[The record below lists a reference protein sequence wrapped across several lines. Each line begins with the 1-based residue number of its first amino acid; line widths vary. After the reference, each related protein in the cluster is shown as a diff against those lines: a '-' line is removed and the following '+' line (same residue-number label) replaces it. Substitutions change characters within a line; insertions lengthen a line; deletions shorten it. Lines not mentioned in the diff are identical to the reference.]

1 MASEPRERRARARA
15 GESEG
20 RSPSDNVDG
29 GIGIAGPHELGDRRR
44 FSHEAMNTV
53 FEVYA
58 AHADEHYAAQAA
70 QAAFALVDRLEGELS
85 RFRPNSDISRVNHLT
100 AGEDARVGEA
110 ALECL
115 LIARHL
121 YDLTGGAFDVAI
133 GTGLASLEIDADAF
147 LIRATAGGV
156 RVDLG
161 GIGKGYAVD
170 LVAELLE
177 DWGLD
182 RVFVHAGFSSALA
195 LEPPA
200 GCDGWPLTLSD
211 PGEPSRVL
219 SRLVMRQAALSA
231 SGVRKGD
238 HILDP
243 RTRAPVR
250 GRLAAWVALPRPP
263 TQSAAADRAPRLA
276 PAAVADALTTAFMIL
291 SVDEIAALCE
301 QSPGLEAWVLP
312 DEASSLRT
320 ARLLHFAK
328 RARRSGA
335 GHGAPASDGDGGSG
349 PPPPRSGFG
358 EVSPERADTSRAKA
372 DGAKPPGQEGH
383 D

>member
-1 MASEPRERRARARA
+1 MRADT
-15 GESEG
+15 
-20 RSPSDNVDG
+20 PDLDG
-29 GIGIAGPHELGDRRR
+29 GIGIAGPRELGDLRR

-58 AHADEHYAAQAA
+58 THANGQYAAQAA

-85 RFRPNSDISRVNHLT
+85 RFRPNSDISRLNHLT
-100 AGEDARVGEA
+100 AGESARVGEA
-110 ALECL
+110 AIECL

-121 YDLTGGAFDVAI
+121 YDLTDGAFDVAI
-133 GTGLASLEIDADAF
+133 GTGLSSLEIDADAF

-170 LVAELLE
+170 LMAELLE

-182 RVFVHAGFSSALA
+182 RAFVHAGFSSALA

-211 PGEPSRVL
+211 PGERSRVFARL
-219 SRLVMRQAALSA
+219 SIRQTALSA

-243 RTRAPVR
+243 RTGAPVR
-250 GRLAAWVALPRPP
+250 GRLAAWVALPRPV
-263 TQSAAADRAPRLA
+263 AAAPASPGLRLA
-276 PAAVADALTTAFMIL
+276 PAAVADALTTAFMVL
-291 SVDEIAALCE
+291 RVDQSAALCAR
-301 QSPGLEAWVLP
+301 SPGLEAWLLP
-312 DEASSLRT
+312 DGASPGT
-320 ARLLHFAK
+320 AELLHF
-328 RARRSGA
+328 
-335 GHGAPASDGDGGSG
+335 SG
-349 PPPPRSGFG
+349 PAIEPAVDARESGFRTRDSG
-358 EVSPERADTSRAKA
+358 P
-372 DGAKPPGQEGH
+372 
-383 D
+383 

>member
-1 MASEPRERRARARA
+1 
-15 GESEG
+15 
-20 RSPSDNVDG
+20 
-29 GIGIAGPHELGDRRR
+29 
-44 FSHEAMNTV
+44 MNTV
-53 FEVYA
+53 FEVCA
-58 AHADEHYAAQAA
+58 VHADPQYAAQAA

-85 RFRPNSDISRVNHLT
+85 RFRPNSDISRLNHLT
-100 AGEDARVGEA
+100 IGESARVGEA

-121 YDLTGGAFDVAI
+121 YDLTDGAFDVAI
-133 GTGLASLEIDADAF
+133 GTGLSSLEIDAETF

-170 LVAELLE
+170 LMAELLE
-177 DWGLD
+177 DWGLE
-182 RVFVHAGFSSALA
+182 RAFVHAGFSSALA

-219 SRLVMRQAALSA
+219 ARLSMRQTALSA

-250 GRLAAWVALPRPP
+250 GRLAAWVAVPRPG
-263 TQSAAADRAPRLA
+263 AAAPAGPGLRLA
-276 PAAVADALTTAFMIL
+276 PAAVADALTTAFMVL
-291 SVDEIAALCE
+291 RVDQSAALCAR
-301 QSPGLEAWVLP
+301 SPGLEAWLLP
-312 DEASSLRT
+312 DGASPG
-320 ARLLHFAK
+320 AAELLHF
-328 RARRSGA
+328 
-335 GHGAPASDGDGGSG
+335 SG
-349 PPPPRSGFG
+349 PAIVSAVDAREAGFRTRD
-358 EVSPERADTSRAKA
+358 SDP
-372 DGAKPPGQEGH
+372 
-383 D
+383 